1 MLFLILEGSLA
12 KVSVV
17 CEMCG
22 TDYLVPQYR
31 AEKTRF
37 CGKICRSSW
46 VAQNFL
52 NKGPKP
58 WAAKNLDG
66 HRHKSTSRFAKGHEP
81 WNKDLKGIHLS
92 PESEFKAGRVGEKH
106 LPVGA
111 ITVRTHRGVDRRFI
125 KTSEPNV
132 WVPYARYVWEKEF
145 GEIPDS
151 WVVHH
156 KDRDTLNDEIGNL
169 QAMSRED
176 HAREHYGELRE
187 AMSRVD
193 EASRQPDM
201 FVSAPVAAAKQEELF

>member
-1 MLFLILEGSLA
+1 MA

-66 HRHKSTSRFAKGHEP
+66 HRHKSTSRFTKGHKP

-92 PESEFKAGRVGEKH
+92 PDTEFKSGRVGEKH
-106 LPVGA
+106 MPVGYL
-111 ITVRTHRGVDRRFI
+111 TVRTHRGVDRRFI
-125 KTSEPNV
+125 KTEEPNI
-132 WVPYARYVWEKEF
+132 WVPYARYVWENEV
-145 GEIPDS
+145 GEIPEN
-151 WVVHH
+151 WIVHH
-156 KDRDTLNDEIGNL
+156 KDRDTLNDNIENL

-176 HAREHYGELRE
+176 HMIEHYGELRE
-187 AMSRVD
+187 SMARVD
-193 EASRQPDM
+193 EATRQPDM
-201 FVSAPVAAAKQEELF
+201 FVSAPVQAATQEELF